1 MLQKL
6 RPFLAQ
12 YEGSGFRA
20 IWGFPKIRG
29 NLFGGPYNKDY
40 NNLRSTCGAS
50 LFWETTVSW

>member
-12 YEGSGFRA
+12 YEGLGLGLFGA
-20 IWGFPKIRG
+20 FPKNRD

-40 NNLRSTCGAS
+40 NNLGSTLGSS